1 MLEQETTLPLS
12 GLREPATAASS
23 QPTVLVVEDDDETRQ
38 MLRELLTMKGYR
50 PILAESGEEALT
62 CLDREPVDLALLDL
76 RLPGIHGYDVCR
88 RIRANDA
95 HHLPILMLTANNE
108 RDGVVQGLQ
117 IGADDYL
124 TKPFLPEELLGRIQA
139 LLRRHQAGVAL
150 ITENEALCAMLDRT
164 QEELQGARTVSGT
177 ESTLRREFLHN
188 VTTHLGALCGV
199 IESEFRRQ
207 PPGPS
212 REVIQRIL
220 GRVRGAALVYQTSE
234 VLQDDPARIDTLVH
248 TIATALKHIYSP
260 RKRLPINVEGGP
272 LALPLIYAAPIA
284 MLVNELVTNCFK
296 HAFPDG
302 RFGSVSVRYGVAGEE
317 FYLQVVDDGVGIADV
332 KSSVGRGQTTVQQL
346 ARNLKGTATWE
357 SSPSGT
363 EVTVRFPC
371 TP

>member
-1 MLEQETTLPLS
+1 MLEPETTLPIS
-12 GLREPATAASS
+12 SLRDPTPAASS
-23 QPTVLVVEDDDETRQ
+23 QPSVLVVEDDGETRE
-38 MLRELLTMKGYR
+38 MLYDLLTMKGYR

-62 CLDREPVDLALLDL
+62 YLDREPVDLALLDL
-76 RLPGIHGYDVCR
+76 RLPGMDGYDVCR

-124 TKPFLPEELLGRIQA
+124 TKPFLPDELIGRIQA
-139 LLRRHQAGVAL
+139 LLRRHQAGVSL
-150 ITENEALCAMLDRT
+150 ITENEALRAMLHQT
-164 QEELQGARTVSGT
+164 QHELQGAWSMSGT

-260 RKRLPINVEGGP
+260 RKRLPINIEGGP
-272 LALPLIYAAPIA
+272 LALPLAYAAPVA

-302 RFGSVSVRYGVAGEE
+302 RFGSVAVRYRVVGEE
-317 FYLQVVDDGVGIADV
+317 FCLHVVDDGVGMAGA
-332 KSSVGRGQTTVQQL
+332 KTSVGRGQTTVKQL
-346 ARNLKGTATWE
+346 AQNLKGTAAWK

-371 TP
+371 TS

>member
-1 MLEQETTLPLS
+1 MLEPETTMPS
-12 GLREPATAASS
+12 GLPALETAASS
-23 QPTVLVVEDDDETRQ
+23 QANVLVVEDDDETRE
-38 MLRELLTMKGYR
+38 MLCDLLTMKGYR
-50 PILAESGEEALT
+50 VILAESGEKALT
-62 CLDREPVDLALLDL
+62 YLERDPIDLAVLDL
-76 RLPGIHGYDVCR
+76 RLPGMNGYDVCR

-95 HHLPILMLTANNE
+95 HYLPILMLTANNE
-108 RDGVVQGLQ
+108 RDGVVHGLQ

-124 TKPFLPEELLGRIQA
+124 TKPFLPEELLSRIQA

-150 ITENEALCAMLDRT
+150 VTENEALRAMLDRT
-164 QEELQGARTVSGT
+164 QEDLQGAQMVSGT
-177 ESTLRREFLHN
+177 ENTLRREFLHN

-260 RKRLPINVEGGP
+260 RKRLPINIEGGP
-272 LALPLIYAAPIA
+272 LALPLIYAAPVA

-302 RFGSVSVRYGVAGEE
+302 RFGSVAVRYGVVGDE
-317 FYLQVVDDGVGIADV
+317 FYLHVVDDGVGMADA
-332 KSSVGRGQTTVQQL
+332 KASAGRGQTTVRQL
-346 ARNLKGTATWE
+346 AHNLRGTAAWE
-357 SSPSGT
+357 SSSGGT

-371 TP
+371 AL